1 LNLKGKRKKMEADH
15 AIICNPK
22 AGSPKKTKNDIA
34 YMCKCLDD
42 LSLSYKLF
50 ETEYAEHAIEL
61 ATQLAKDGY
70 KCIIGA
76 GGDGTCNEVMHGTI
90 ISDTNALVGFVPMG
104 SGNDIPAAIG
114 YRADI
119 KRACEIIA
127 EGYSSK
133 VDIGLATT
141 DKGVKRYFLGIGS
154 QGFDSEVARRSN
166 ENQEKNYNLII
177 LKLLISW
184 KNKEIVVKMDND
196 AYVGEANLAAVGLS
210 GAYGGGMFIC
220 QKANIEDGLFDIS
233 IVNIGKL
240 KLARQ
245 FKRMYSAS
253 LLPHPNVM
261 EYQSKKVRIEMNNP
275 EDEPYT
281 CQVDGEVLGYLPVTY
296 ECLQNG
302 YEFIRPKVNEFAE
315 EFKQKYGHYM
325 WECTH

>member
-1 LNLKGKRKKMEADH
+1 MEVDH

-22 AGSPKKTKNDIA
+22 SGKAKKTKEDIV
-34 YMCKCLDD
+34 YMCKCLED
-42 LSLSYKLF
+42 LKVSYKLF
-50 ETEYAEHAIEL
+50 ETEYAEHAIDL

-70 KCIIGA
+70 DRIIGA

-90 ISDTNALVGFVPMG
+90 ISETNALVGFVPMG

-127 EGYSSK
+127 EGYSRKS
-133 VDIGLATT
+133 DIGLAAT

-154 QGFDSEVARRSN
+154 QGFDSEVARISN

-184 KNKEIVVKMDND
+184 KNKEIRVKMDD
-196 AYVGEANLAAVGLS
+196 DTYEGEANLAAVGLS

-220 QKANIEDGLFDIS
+220 QKASIEDGLFDIS

-253 LLPHPNVM
+253 LLPHPNVK
-261 EYQSKKVRIEMNNP
+261 EHQSKKVRIEMIKP
-275 EDEPYT
+275 EEEAYT
-281 CQVDGEVLGYLPVTY
+281 CQVDGEVLGYLPITY
-296 ECLQNG
+296 ECIHQG
-302 YEFIRPKVNEFAE
+302 YEFIRPEINEFAE

-325 WECTH
+325 WEYTH